1 MADSSLDF
9 AELSPVNDLWPAF
22 VERLGM
28 ERAQRAVIQALD
40 LQRMH
45 GHGSTLPV
53 LVTETCGL
61 ALASTDL
68 VREQTGLNAHGER
81 MVLLLSTQDQ
91 AIQLLQHA

>member
-1 MADSSLDF
+1 MAGSSLDF
-9 AELSPVNDLWPAF
+9 AALSPVNDLWPAF

-28 ERAQRAVIQALD
+28 ERAQRAVLQALD
-40 LQRMH
+40 LQRMR
-45 GHGSTLPV
+45 GHGGTLPV

-68 VREQTGLNAHGER
+68 VREQTGVRAHGER
-81 MVLLLSTQDQ
+81 RVLRLSTQGQ

>member
-9 AELSPVNDLWPAF
+9 AALSPVNDLWPVF

-28 ERAQRAVIQALD
+28 ERAQRAVLQALG
-40 LQRMH
+40 LQRMR
-45 GHGSTLPV
+45 GHGGTLPV

-81 MVLLLSTQDQ
+81 MVLLLSTRDQ
-91 AIQLLQHA
+91 VIQLLQHA

>member
-9 AELSPVNDLWPAF
+9 AALSPVNDLWPAF

-28 ERAQRAVIQALD
+28 ARAQRAVLQALAFP
-40 LQRMH
+40 RMR

-91 AIQLLQHA
+91 SIQLLQHA

>member
-1 MADSSLDF
+1 
-9 AELSPVNDLWPAF
+9 
-22 VERLGM
+22 M
-28 ERAQRAVIQALD
+28 ERAPRAVLQALD
-40 LQRMH
+40 LQRMR